1 MKLTYQDR
9 LDLKK
14 ALSKGYTLEYLANN
28 TELTSYAI
36 RKEVRAGLSSE
47 EWELKLYGVY
57 EPEKSIYSQISKIFD
72 EDSIRAFVKWWNKN
86 EQK

>member
-36 RKEVRAGLSSE
+36 RKEVRAGLSEE
-47 EWELKLYGVY
+47 EWALKLYGLY
-57 EPEKSIYSQISKIFD
+57 EPEKAIYYQISKIVD
-72 EDSIRAFVKWWNKN
+72 EDSIKAFVKWWKN